1 MINFSNKILPEC
13 RSWKEA
19 GQEGRD
25 GEKSWGGGGMDLKD
39 WTMGPSS
46 WNPNISS
53 LLLAVNG
60 QAIWLQELAKKGT
73 EPGHKL
79 NYQLQWGW
87 CLSSDTFNSLA
98 VWELQP
104 SEALPASEVLQ
115 AFTLPRLPRHPAPP
129 PLLFTVDSAK
139 QTFPPA
145 DCRLPKLSASLLR
158 PRATVSGFA
167 GCCCLGCTR
176 GQMRASLGVPGSS
189 RERQCGWKTINLP
202 RRRVSCPHQR
212 AVSQTPGKS
221 TWLEVSHVTRKPV
234 IKEGLESSN

>member
-1 MINFSNKILPEC
+1 MTNFSNKILPEC

-25 GEKSWGGGGMDLKD
+25 GENSGGGGGMDLKD
-39 WTMGPSS
+39 WTVGPSS

-53 LLLAVNG
+53 LLLAVKG

-98 VWELQP
+98 VWELRP

-115 AFTLPRLPRHPAPP
+115 AFTLPRLPRHPAPS
-129 PLLFTVDSAK
+129 LLVTEDSA
-139 QTFPPA
+139 T
-145 DCRLPKLSASLLR
+145 
-158 PRATVSGFA
+158 
-167 GCCCLGCTR
+167 
-176 GQMRASLGVPGSS
+176 
-189 RERQCGWKTINLP
+189 
-202 RRRVSCPHQR
+202 RRRLQAPETRSVSPAPPRDRLRFRRLLLSGVHTRPEENKFGCSWLQ
-212 AVSQTPGKS
+212 PGKTMWVKDNQPAKEACILS
-221 TWLEVSHVTRKPV
+221 SPACREPNTWQIYLVRSFTCH
-234 IKEGLESSN
+234 

>member
-1 MINFSNKILPEC
+1 MINFSNKFLPEC

-53 LLLAVNG
+53 LLLAVKG

-129 PLLFTVDSAK
+129 LLLFTEDSAK

-145 DCRLPKLSASLLR
+145 APPQTADPRNSQRLSCAPAR
-158 PRATVSGFA
+158 PSPVSQAAAVWGAQAARWEQVWVFLAPA
-167 GCCCLGCTR
+167 GKDNVG
-176 GQMRASLGVPGSS
+176 
-189 RERQCGWKTINLP
+189 ERQSTCQGGVYPVLTSGPWAKHLANLL
-202 RRRVSCPHQR
+202 
-212 AVSQTPGKS
+212 G
-221 TWLEVSHVTRKPV
+221 
-234 IKEGLESSN
+234 